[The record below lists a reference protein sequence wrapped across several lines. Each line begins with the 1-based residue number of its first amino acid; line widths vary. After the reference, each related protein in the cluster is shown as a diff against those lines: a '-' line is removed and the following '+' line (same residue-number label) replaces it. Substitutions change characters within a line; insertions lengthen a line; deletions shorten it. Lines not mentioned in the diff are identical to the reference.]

1 MSTPKE
7 DGVEMP
13 VEQLL
18 ELQNKFEMMGEKIK
32 KLKDENKSIK
42 LEVDHAKQQLDNL
55 ELKHKTELDAIKASE
70 SRLSMKKEGLE
81 QKNQSLVEMVEKSS
95 IKSQLAAGKV
105 KDFELFK
112 EVTSRILREK
122 QDELAFFTNRY
133 KTETNHGGN
142 LAELRNRNLELTK
155 KVQQLQINVKELR
168 DKEEILIAE
177 TPKIQADAEVY
188 KGMKTDLAEKR
199 AQLEELLHRKKEAE
213 AKIDKETRLRIFLS
227 TEHEELLHRQRL
239 HEAELEE
246 ETRAAAEELLRAKKE
261 VMQRESKYRENERAN
276 DELRKKVAKLEED
289 YDFMQGKLRNMNKFA
304 HGDTESSKN
313 SNMSDK
319 KIVSTLEFEKK
330 ELRGEIEL
338 EGRQRARLENTQKEM
353 IDRLTLRSE
362 NTLILA
368 YKATELSK
376 IDLQQVIKNLSADE
390 KERVKNAIT
399 NKSSDDMRALIE
411 RLAVENCEM
420 EKKVRNL
427 EVKILLS
434 KD

>member
-1 MSTPKE
+1 
-7 DGVEMP
+7 
-13 VEQLL
+13 
-18 ELQNKFEMMGEKIK
+18 
-32 KLKDENKSIK
+32 
-42 LEVDHAKQQLDNL
+42 
-55 ELKHKTELDAIKASE
+55 
-70 SRLSMKKEGLE
+70 
-81 QKNQSLVEMVEKSS
+81 
-95 IKSQLAAGKV
+95 
-105 KDFELFK
+105 
-112 EVTSRILREK
+112 
-122 QDELAFFTNRY
+122 
-133 KTETNHGGN
+133 
-142 LAELRNRNLELTK
+142 
-155 KVQQLQINVKELR
+155 LQINVKELR